1 MKNKRYGDWLCYGF
15 AGIFVGILALLT
27 ILLVFMHCETNIY
40 SQEMEKVIERHT
52 PYIYGG
58 IALVASGA
66 VIILTALLERIY
78 SHTAKAEMIN
88 RGVFFFCG
96 FVILFAGIFWISF
109 NDSVPIYDQKD
120 VYEEAQRLAG
130 VVNEPFDTASFT
142 LFRRNRGI
150 ALLIALAIRLFGDH
164 YYSFAIFNL
173 AGALIIYGSI
183 CQIAKRIYKNLVIM
197 SVTSLALMMFY
208 PIIIYTNFMYGT
220 LLSVAF
226 TALGLYA
233 VVCLRET
240 GKLRYAVII
249 VLAFPIGIL
258 MHQSSAIGLVAAVI
272 YLIITAGK
280 EKRKLCRNLAVSACA
295 VIMVFL
301 SMRSVDMI
309 YDSITGA
316 DPHASSLPVT
326 CIIYMGITSTEGAS
340 GPGSQDGSY
349 SNIFWENGGDGQAT
363 SRDAINGI
371 ITAMG
376 EYLTGKRSLVFFL
389 EKIEYQWLDPT
400 FGARKII
407 RLNNVN
413 VGEPPNSEAF
423 TSFYSSPVRD
433 IIFKLSIGT
442 ELAVYLGAFI
452 AGIKTLRSLQKYHAA
467 VLIQLYVI
475 GGFAFQLLWESLSRY
490 CLGYF
495 ILLIPQAVFG
505 LNELRRFFIER
516 KMKG

>member
-1 MKNKRYGDWLCYGF
+1 MKNKRYGDWFCYGF
-15 AGIFVGILALLT
+15 AGIFVGVLALLT

-40 SQEMEKVIERHT
+40 SYDMEKAIERHT
-52 PYIYGG
+52 PYIYAG
-58 IALVASGA
+58 IALAASAA

-88 RGVFFFCG
+88 RGIFCFCG
-96 FVILFAGIFWISF
+96 LLILFAGIFWVSF
-109 NDSVPIYDQKD
+109 NDSVPVYDQKD
-120 VYEEAQRLAG
+120 VYEEARRIAG
-130 VVNEPFDTASFT
+130 VVNEPFDTEYFI
-142 LFRRNRGI
+142 LFSRNRGVV
-150 ALLIALAIRLFGDH
+150 LLVALAIRLFGDH

-173 AGALIIYGSI
+173 AGILIIYGSV
-183 CQIAKRIYKNLVIM
+183 CQITKRIYKNLAIV
-197 SVTSLALMMFY
+197 SVTSLALMLFY
-208 PIIIYTNFMYGT
+208 PLIIYATFMYGT
-220 LLSVAF
+220 VLSVAF
-226 TALGLYA
+226 TVLGLYA

-249 VLAFPIGIL
+249 VLAFPMGLL

-272 YLIITAGK
+272 YLIIAAGK
-280 EKRKLCRNLAVSACA
+280 EKKKLCRNLAVSVCA
-295 VIMVFL
+295 VVMVFL

-316 DPHASSLPVT
+316 DPHASSVPVT
-326 CIIYMGITSTEGAS
+326 CTIYMGITSTEGAS

-349 SNIFWENGGDGQAT
+349 TDIFLENGGDGEAA
-363 SRDAINGI
+363 SRDAVNRI
-371 ITAMG
+371 ITVIG
-376 EYLTGKRSLVFFL
+376 EYFTGKRSPVFFL

-407 RLNNVN
+407 RMNDVN
-413 VGEPPNSEAF
+413 LGDPSNSEAF
-423 TSFYSSPVRD
+423 TDFYNSPVRD
-433 IIFKLSIGT
+433 IIFKFSIGA

-505 LNELRRFFIER
+505 LNELRRFFIAR
-516 KMKG
+516 KMK